1 MSKGGTK
8 AIEKFK
14 PPPQNLLEPKV
25 IIKKWLAWKLLPL
38 HHELIIPKYYTKYL
52 LSTCYMPDIILD
64 ARDRGANKIENIF
77 SLIVYIL
84 VGEINKPANT

>member
-1 MSKGGTK
+1 
-8 AIEKFK
+8 
-14 PPPQNLLEPKV
+14 
-25 IIKKWLAWKLLPL
+25 
-38 HHELIIPKYYTKYL
+38 
-52 LSTCYMPDIILD
+52 MPDIIPD